1 MTGGETFCAPR
12 TSLGGDRKGGPPSA
26 AGAARN
32 LPPAVRVRLPW
43 EVQEMGL
50 LSALLGHAA
59 EADIAD
65 VEQDLAQI
73 LGDDERVE
81 RAFRLV
87 RDLLIFTNRRFIL
100 VDRQGMT
107 GRKTTYH
114 SIPYRSIATY
124 SVETAG
130 HFDLESE
137 LKIWITSYPEP
148 MTRTFTRGGA
158 ILEVQQA
165 LATYVK

>member
-1 MTGGETFCAPR
+1 
-12 TSLGGDRKGGPPSA
+12 
-26 AGAARN
+26 
-32 LPPAVRVRLPW
+32 
-43 EVQEMGL
+43 MGL
-50 LSALLGHAA
+50 LSALLGNAA
-59 EADIAD
+59 EADVTD
-65 VEQDLAQI
+65 VEEQLEQI
-73 LGDDERVE
+73 LADDEQVE

-114 SIPYRSIATY
+114 SIPYRAITNF

-137 LKIWITSYPEP
+137 LKIWISGTAGPIQ
-148 MTRTFTRGGA
+148 RTFTRGSS
-158 ILEVQQA
+158 ILEVQKA
-165 LATYVK
+165 LATYVGR